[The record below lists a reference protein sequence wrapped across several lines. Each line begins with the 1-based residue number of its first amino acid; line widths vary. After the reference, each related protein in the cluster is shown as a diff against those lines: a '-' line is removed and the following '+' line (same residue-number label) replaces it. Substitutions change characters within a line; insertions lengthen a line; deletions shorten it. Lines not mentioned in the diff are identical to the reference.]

1 MAEPREFSIAAE
13 ETSVAFAEYLLRTAV
28 ASAGALHRYEQ
39 LIGCVARRQASPA
52 TLEESLARFAELHA
66 GESAAR
72 VSAATARLIAGLA
85 SSTFLPLAAA
95 DDSEPPT
102 STDTSGTSGT
112 SGTSDALAR
121 LADRVGDRNRRAVD
135 AYYAQLAAVA
145 TGETTPDAFR
155 RLTRKDTSHTFAQEL
170 SRASRIWF
178 DYLGDLDEERARFAD
193 QYLMSVLRTVNPVGF
208 DGDVVELAGPVNTMV
223 STVVTVDNSR
233 DEPAVIRCEASEVRR
248 ADGVGPAF
256 EPALVVAPE
265 DVVLERDAEGSVEL
279 SLWLDDAIYDPG
291 VAYIGALRLVRD
303 GAPRLDVALRITP
316 RSAPNATVALP

>member
-1 MAEPREFSIAAE
+1 MAESREFSIAAE
-13 ETSVAFAEYLLRTAV
+13 ETSAAFTEYLLRTAV

-72 VSAATARLIAGLA
+72 VSAATARLFAGLA
-85 SSTFLPLAAA
+85 SSAFLPFAAA
-95 DDSEPPT
+95 DAEPPLF
-102 STDTSGTSGT
+102 SDTSDTSN
-112 SGTSDALAR
+112 TSDALAR
-121 LADRVGDRNRRAVD
+121 FADRVAERNRRAVD

-155 RLTRKDTSHTFAQEL
+155 RLTRKDTARTFAQEL
-170 SRASRIWF
+170 SRASRVWF
-178 DYLGDLDEERARFAD
+178 EYLGDLDEERARFAD
-193 QYLMSVLRTVNPVGF
+193 HYLMDALRAVNPVGF

-223 STVVTVDNSR
+223 STVVTVDNTL
-233 DEPAVIRCEASEVRR
+233 DVPAVIRCGVSEVRR

-256 EPALVVAPE
+256 APALVVAPE

-291 VAYIGALRLVRD
+291 AAYIGALRVVRD
-303 GAPRLDVALRITP
+303 GAPRLDVPLRITP
-316 RSAPNATVALP
+316 RITPS

>member
-1 MAEPREFSIAAE
+1 MAESREFSIAAE
-13 ETSVAFAEYLLRTAV
+13 ETSAAFTEYLLRTAV

-72 VSAATARLIAGLA
+72 VSEATARLFAGLA
-85 SSTFLPLAAA
+85 SSAFLPFAAA

-102 STDTSGTSGT
+102 STDTSGTI
-112 SGTSDALAR
+112 DALAPLAER
-121 LADRVGDRNRRAVD
+121 VADRNGRAAS

-155 RLTRKDTSHTFAQEL
+155 RLARKDTARTFAQEL

-178 DYLGDLDEERARFAD
+178 EYLGDLDEERARFAD
-193 QYLMSVLRTVNPVGF
+193 HYLMGTLRTVNPVGF
-208 DGDVVELAGPVNTMV
+208 DGDVVELAGAVNTMV
-223 STVVTVDNSR
+223 STVVTVDNTL
-233 DEPAVIRCEASEVRR
+233 DEPAVIRCGVSEVRR

-256 EPALVVAPE
+256 APALVVAPQ

-279 SLWLDDAIYDPG
+279 SLWLDDAIYHPG
-291 VAYIGALRLVRD
+291 AAYIGALRLVRD
-303 GAPRLDVALRITP
+303 GAPRLDVPLRITP
-316 RSAPNATVALP
+316 RITPS